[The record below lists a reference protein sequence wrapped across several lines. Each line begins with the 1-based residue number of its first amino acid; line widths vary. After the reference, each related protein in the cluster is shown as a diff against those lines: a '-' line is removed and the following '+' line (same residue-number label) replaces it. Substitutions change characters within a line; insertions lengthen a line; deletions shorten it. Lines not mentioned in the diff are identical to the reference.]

1 MRTVSGRP
9 PGSRP
14 DHIVSMFGHLL
25 TVHPRMAV
33 LRRRRRGVF
42 GMSDAF
48 TLTED
53 QQVFRK
59 EWRRLFE
66 DKFTERA
73 AEIDRTGEFP
83 WDNLKMLAE
92 AGLAGINIPEA
103 YGGAGADS
111 VTHCL
116 LVEEVAR
123 VCASTSLIPAVN
135 KLATLPILFAGSDEQ
150 KRRFLTPIAEGTAMA
165 SYCLTEP
172 GSGSDA
178 AAMRSRAVRDGDD
191 YLLNGNKRFITGGGV
206 SKIYVYYAVT
216 DPDAGSRGISAFV
229 LEDSMPGFQIGKH
242 EDKLGIRG
250 SPTTEVICT
259 DVRVPAANRLGEEG
273 DGFPLA
279 LRALDHS
286 RITIGAQAV
295 GIAQGALDFALG
307 YVEERQQF
315 GQPIVDFQGVQFML
329 ADMAMQT
336 EAARTLVYQAAAKAD
351 RGDADLAFFG
361 AASKC
366 FASDV
371 AMKVTTDAVQLL
383 GGYGYIKEFPVE
395 RMMRDAK
402 ITQLYE
408 GTNQI
413 LRVVMARR
421 LRQQRGRGQ
430 A

>member
-1 MRTVSGRP
+1 
-9 PGSRP
+9 
-14 DHIVSMFGHLL
+14 
-25 TVHPRMAV
+25 
-33 LRRRRRGVF
+33 
-42 GMSDAF
+42 MSEAF

-53 QQVFRK
+53 QKLFRK

-73 AEIDRTGEFP
+73 AEIDKTGEFP
-83 WDNLKMLAE
+83 WDNLKVLAD
-92 AGLAGINIPEA
+92 AGLAGINVPEA

-111 VTHCL
+111 ITHCL

-135 KLATLPILFAGSDEQ
+135 KLATLPILFAGSEELQ
-150 KRRFLTPIAEGTAMA
+150 QRFLPQIADGSAMA

-191 YLLNGNKRFITGGGV
+191 YVINGTKRFITGGGV

-216 DPDAGSRGISAFV
+216 DPDAGAKGISAFV
-229 LEDSMPGFQIGKH
+229 LEDSMPGFEIGKH

-250 SPTTEVICT
+250 SPTTEVICS

-273 DGFPLA
+273 QGFPLA

-295 GIAQGALDFALG
+295 GIAQGALDYALG
-307 YVEERQQF
+307 YVQEREQF
-315 GQPIVDFQGVQFML
+315 GTKLAEFQGLQFML

-336 EAARTLVYQAAAKAD
+336 EAARSLVYQAAAKAD
-351 RGDADLAFFG
+351 REDEDLTFFG
-361 AASKC
+361 AAAKC

-383 GGYGYIKEFPVE
+383 GGYGYVREYPLE
-395 RMMRDAK
+395 RMMRDSK
-402 ITQLYE
+402 ITQIYE

-413 LRVVMARR
+413 LRVVIGRQ
-421 LRQQRGRGQ
+421 LRQKSVGSRT
-430 A
+430 

>member
-1 MRTVSGRP
+1 MP
-9 PGSRP
+9 
-14 DHIVSMFGHLL
+14 
-25 TVHPRMAV
+25 
-33 LRRRRRGVF
+33 
-42 GMSDAF
+42 DAF

-53 QQVFRK
+53 QQLFRR

-83 WDNLKMLAE
+83 WDNHKVLTE
-92 AGLAGINIPEA
+92 AGLVGLNIPEA
-103 YGGAGADS
+103 YGGGGADS

-123 VCASTSLIPAVN
+123 VCAATSLIPAVN
-135 KLATLPILFAGSDEQ
+135 KLATLPILFAGSEEQ
-150 KRRFLTPIAEGTAMA
+150 QQRFLPPIADGSALA

-191 YLLNGNKRFITGGGV
+191 YVLNGTKRFITGGGV
-206 SKIYVYYAVT
+206 SKLYVYYAVT
-216 DPDAGSRGISAFV
+216 DPGAGSRGITAFV
-229 LEDSMPGFQIGKH
+229 LEDSMPGFEIGKH

-250 SPTTEVICT
+250 SPTTEVICN

-273 DGFPLA
+273 QGFPLA

-286 RITIGAQAV
+286 RIGIGAQAV
-295 GIAQGALDFALG
+295 GIAQGAFDFALG
-307 YVEERQQF
+307 YTKERQQF
-315 GQPIVDFQGVQFML
+315 GQAIADFQGIQFML
-329 ADMAMQT
+329 ADMAMQI

-351 RGDADLAFFG
+351 RGDEDLTFFG

-371 AMKVTTDAVQLL
+371 AMKVTVDAVQLL
-383 GGYGYIKEFPVE
+383 GGYGYVREFPLE
-395 RMMRDAK
+395 RMLRDAK
-402 ITQLYE
+402 ITQIYE
-408 GTNQI
+408 GTNQV
-413 LRVVMARR
+413 LRVVMARQ
-421 LRQQRGRGQ
+421 LGKSWVGN
-430 A
+430 

>member
-1 MRTVSGRP
+1 
-9 PGSRP
+9 
-14 DHIVSMFGHLL
+14 
-25 TVHPRMAV
+25 
-33 LRRRRRGVF
+33 
-42 GMSDAF
+42 MSEAF
-48 TLTED
+48 TLTGD
-53 QQVFRK
+53 QKLFRK

-73 AEIDRTGEFP
+73 AEIDKTGEFP
-83 WDNLKMLAE
+83 WDNLKVLAD
-92 AGLAGINIPEA
+92 AGLAGINVPEA

-111 VTHCL
+111 ITHCL

-135 KLATLPILFAGSDEQ
+135 KLATLPILFGGSEELQ
-150 KRRFLTPIAEGTAMA
+150 QRFLPQIADGAAMA

-178 AAMRSRAVRDGDD
+178 AAMRSRAVRDGDH
-191 YLLNGNKRFITGGGV
+191 YVINGTKRFITGGGV

-216 DPDAGSRGISAFV
+216 DPDAGSKGISAFV
-229 LEDSMPGFQIGKH
+229 LEDSMPGFEIGKH

-250 SPTTEVICT
+250 SPTTEVICS

-273 DGFPLA
+273 QGFPLA

-295 GIAQGALDFALG
+295 GIAQGALDYALG
-307 YVEERQQF
+307 YTKERRQF
-315 GQPIVDFQGVQFML
+315 GQAIADFQGIQFML

-336 EAARTLVYQAAAKAD
+336 EAARTLIYQAAAKAD
-351 RGDADLAFFG
+351 REDEDLTFFG
-361 AASKC
+361 AAAKC

-371 AMKVTTDAVQLL
+371 AMKVTVDAVQLL
-383 GGYGYIKEFPVE
+383 GGYGYVKEFPLE
-395 RMMRDAK
+395 RMLRDAK
-402 ITQLYE
+402 ITQIYE

-413 LRVVMARR
+413 LRVVMARQ
-421 LRQQRGRGQ
+421 LQQRSPR
-430 A
+430 ASSN

>member
-1 MRTVSGRP
+1 
-9 PGSRP
+9 
-14 DHIVSMFGHLL
+14 
-25 TVHPRMAV
+25 
-33 LRRRRRGVF
+33 
-42 GMSDAF
+42 MSDAF

-83 WDNLKMLAE
+83 WDNFKVLAE
-92 AGLAGINIPEA
+92 SGLAGINVPEA

-135 KLATLPILFAGSDEQ
+135 KLATLPILFAGNEEQ
-150 KRRFLTPIAEGTAMA
+150 KHRFLAPIADGQVMA

-178 AAMRSRAVRDGDD
+178 AAMKSRAVRDGDA
-191 YLLNGNKRFITGGGV
+191 YVLNGTKRFITGGGA
-206 SKIYVYYAVT
+206 SKTYVYYAVT
-216 DPDAGSRGISAFV
+216 DPGAGPRGISAFV
-229 LEDSMPGFQIGKH
+229 LEDSMAGFEIGKH

-250 SPTTEVICT
+250 SPTTEVICN

-295 GIAQGALDFALG
+295 GIAQGALDYALG
-307 YVEERQQF
+307 YVEEREQF
-315 GQPIVDFQGVQFML
+315 GKPIGEFQGLQFML

-351 RGDADLAFFG
+351 RGDADLTFFG

-371 AMKVTTDAVQLL
+371 AMRVTTDAVQLL
-383 GGYGYIKEFPVE
+383 GGYGYVREYPVE

-402 ITQLYE
+402 ITQIYE

-413 LRVVMARR
+413 LRVVMSRQ
-421 LRQQRGRGQ
+421 LRQPRDRG
-430 A
+430 

>member
-1 MRTVSGRP
+1 
-9 PGSRP
+9 
-14 DHIVSMFGHLL
+14 
-25 TVHPRMAV
+25 
-33 LRRRRRGVF
+33 
-42 GMSDAF
+42 MSEAF

-53 QQVFRK
+53 QKLFRK

-73 AEIDRTGEFP
+73 AEIDKTGEFP
-83 WDNLKMLAE
+83 WDNLKVLAD

-111 VTHCL
+111 ITHCL

-135 KLATLPILFAGSDEQ
+135 KLATLPILFAGSEELQ
-150 KRRFLTPIAEGTAMA
+150 QRFLPQIADGSAMA

-178 AAMRSRAVRDGDD
+178 AAMRSRAVRDGDH
-191 YLLNGNKRFITGGGV
+191 YVINGTKRFITGGGV

-216 DPDAGSRGISAFV
+216 DPDAGSKGISAFV
-229 LEDSMPGFQIGKH
+229 LEDSMPGFEIGKH

-250 SPTTEVICT
+250 SPTTEVICS

-273 DGFPLA
+273 QGFPLA

-295 GIAQGALDFALG
+295 GIAQGALDYALG
-307 YVEERQQF
+307 YVQEREQF
-315 GQPIVDFQGVQFML
+315 GTKLAEFQGLQFML

-336 EAARTLVYQAAAKAD
+336 EAARSLVYQAAAKAD
-351 RGDADLAFFG
+351 REDEDLTFFG
-361 AASKC
+361 AAAKC

-383 GGYGYIKEFPVE
+383 GGYGYVREYPLE
-395 RMMRDAK
+395 RMMRDSK
-402 ITQLYE
+402 ITQIYE

-413 LRVVMARR
+413 LRVVIGRQ
-421 LRQQRGRGQ
+421 LRQKSVGSRT
-430 A
+430 

>member
-1 MRTVSGRP
+1 MGPTGRNA
-9 PGSRP
+9 GEGA
-14 DHIVSMFGHLL
+14 D
-25 TVHPRMAV
+25 
-33 LRRRRRGVF
+33 
-42 GMSDAF
+42 MSDVF

-53 QQVFRK
+53 QELFRR

-83 WDNLKMLAE
+83 WDNHKVLTE
-92 AGLAGINIPEA
+92 AGLVGLNIPEA
-103 YGGAGADS
+103 YGGGGADS
-111 VTHCL
+111 VTHCI

-135 KLATLPILFAGSDEQ
+135 KLATLPILFAGNEEQ
-150 KRRFLTPIAEGTAMA
+150 KQRFLPPIADGSALA

-191 YLLNGNKRFITGGGV
+191 YILNGTKRFITGGGV
-206 SKIYVYYAVT
+206 SKIYVYYTVT

-229 LEDSMPGFQIGKH
+229 LEDSMPGFEIGKH

-250 SPTTEVICT
+250 SPTTEVICN

-273 DGFPLA
+273 EGFPLA

-286 RITIGAQAV
+286 RIAIGAQAV
-295 GIAQGALDFALG
+295 GIAQGALDFALR
-307 YVEERQQF
+307 YTKERRQF
-315 GQPIVDFQGVQFML
+315 DQAIADFQGVQFML

-351 RGDADLAFFG
+351 RDDEDLTFFG

-371 AMKVTTDAVQLL
+371 AMKVTVDAVQLL
-383 GGYGYIKEFPVE
+383 GGYGYVKEFPVE

-402 ITQLYE
+402 ITQIYE

-413 LRVVMARR
+413 LRVVMARQ
-421 LRQQRGRGQ
+421 LLQSRGS
-430 A
+430 

>member
-1 MRTVSGRP
+1 
-9 PGSRP
+9 
-14 DHIVSMFGHLL
+14 
-25 TVHPRMAV
+25 
-33 LRRRRRGVF
+33 
-42 GMSDAF
+42 MSEAF

-53 QQVFRK
+53 QKLFRK

-73 AEIDRTGEFP
+73 AEIDKTGEFP
-83 WDNLKMLAE
+83 WDNLKVLAD

-111 VTHCL
+111 ITHCL

-135 KLATLPILFAGSDEQ
+135 KLATLPILFAGGEEMQ
-150 KRRFLTPIAEGTAMA
+150 QRFLPQIADGSAMA

-191 YLLNGNKRFITGGGV
+191 YVINGTKRFITGGGV

-216 DPDAGSRGISAFV
+216 DPDAGSKGISAFV
-229 LEDSMPGFQIGKH
+229 LEDSMPGFEIGKH

-250 SPTTEVICT
+250 SPTTEVICS

-273 DGFPLA
+273 QGFPLA

-295 GIAQGALDFALG
+295 GIAQGALDYALG
-307 YVEERQQF
+307 YTKERRQF
-315 GQPIVDFQGVQFML
+315 GRVIADFQGLQFML

-351 RGDADLAFFG
+351 RGDEDLTFFG

-383 GGYGYIKEFPVE
+383 GGYGYVKEFPLE
-395 RMMRDAK
+395 RQMRDAK
-402 ITQLYE
+402 ITQIYE

-413 LRVVMARR
+413 LRVVMARQLQR
-421 LRQQRGRGQ
+421 RGRN
-430 A
+430 

>member
-1 MRTVSGRP
+1 
-9 PGSRP
+9 
-14 DHIVSMFGHLL
+14 
-25 TVHPRMAV
+25 
-33 LRRRRRGVF
+33 
-42 GMSDAF
+42 MSDVF

-53 QQVFRK
+53 QRVLRK

-73 AEIDRTGEFP
+73 AEIDQTGEFP
-83 WDNLKMLAE
+83 WDNLKVLADS
-92 AGLAGINIPEA
+92 GLAGINVPEE
-103 YGGAGADS
+103 YGGGGADS
-111 VTHCL
+111 VTHCV

-135 KLATLPILFAGSDEQ
+135 KLATLPVLFAGTDEQ
-150 KRRFLTPIAEGTAMA
+150 KRRFLPPIAEGERIA

-191 YLLNGNKRFITGGGV
+191 YVLNGTKRFITGGGA
-206 SKIYVYYAVT
+206 SKTYVYYAVT
-216 DPDAGSRGISAFV
+216 DPAAGSRGISAFV
-229 LEDSMPGFQIGKH
+229 LEDSMPGFEIGKH

-250 SPTTEVICT
+250 SPTTEVICN

-295 GIAQGALDFALG
+295 GIAQGALDYALG
-307 YVEERQQF
+307 YVEEREQF
-315 GQPIVDFQGVQFML
+315 GRRIAEFQGLQFMF

-351 RGDADLAFFG
+351 RGDPDLTFFG
-361 AASKC
+361 AAAKC

-383 GGYGYIKEFPVE
+383 GGYGYVRDYPLE
-395 RMMRDAK
+395 RMMRDSK
-402 ITQLYE
+402 ITQIYE

-413 LRVVMARR
+413 LRVVMARQ
-421 LRQQRGRGQ
+421 LRRQRGH

>member
-1 MRTVSGRP
+1 
-9 PGSRP
+9 
-14 DHIVSMFGHLL
+14 
-25 TVHPRMAV
+25 
-33 LRRRRRGVF
+33 
-42 GMSDAF
+42 MSEAF

-53 QQVFRK
+53 QKLFRK

-73 AEIDRTGEFP
+73 AEIDKTGEFP
-83 WDNLKMLAE
+83 WDNLKVLAD

-111 VTHCL
+111 ITHCL

-135 KLATLPILFAGSDEQ
+135 KLATLPILFAGSEELQ
-150 KRRFLTPIAEGTAMA
+150 QRFLPQIADGSAMA
-165 SYCLTEP
+165 SYGLTEP

-191 YLLNGNKRFITGGGV
+191 YVINGTKRFITGGGV

-216 DPDAGSRGISAFV
+216 DPDAGAKGISAFV
-229 LEDSMPGFQIGKH
+229 LEDSMPGFEIGKH

-250 SPTTEVICT
+250 SPTTEVICS

-273 DGFPLA
+273 QGFPLA

-295 GIAQGALDFALG
+295 GIAQGALDYALG
-307 YVEERQQF
+307 YVQEREQF
-315 GQPIVDFQGVQFML
+315 GTKLAEFQGLQFML

-336 EAARTLVYQAAAKAD
+336 EAARTMVYQAAAKAD
-351 RGDADLAFFG
+351 RGDPDLTFFG

-371 AMKVTTDAVQLL
+371 AMKVTVDAVQLL
-383 GGYGYIKEFPVE
+383 GGYGYVKEFPPE
-395 RMMRDAK
+395 RMLRDAK
-402 ITQLYE
+402 VTQIYE

-413 LRVVMARR
+413 LRVVVSRQL
-421 LRQQRGRGQ
+421 LRGTRPQ
-430 A
+430 

>member
-1 MRTVSGRP
+1 MDLAFSPEQEELARTLRHFA
-9 PGSRP
+9 RRE
-14 DHIVSMFGHLL
+14 LA
-25 TVHPRMAV
+25 PRSA
-33 LRRRRRGVF
+33 
-42 GMSDAF
+42 
-48 TLTED
+48 
-53 QQVFRK
+53 Q
-59 EWRRLFE
+59 W
-66 DKFTERA
+66 DK
-73 AEIDRTGEFP
+73 TGEFP
-83 WDNLKMLAE
+83 WDNLKVLAD
-92 AGLAGINIPEA
+92 AGLAGINVPEA

-111 VTHCL
+111 ITHCL

-135 KLATLPILFAGSDEQ
+135 KLATLPILFTGSEELKQ
-150 KRRFLTPIAEGTAMA
+150 RFLPPIADGSAMA

-191 YLLNGNKRFITGGGV
+191 YVINGTKRFITGGGV

-216 DPDAGSRGISAFV
+216 DPDAGSKGISAFV
-229 LEDSMPGFQIGKH
+229 LEDSMPGFEIGKH

-250 SPTTEVICT
+250 SPTTEVICS

-273 DGFPLA
+273 QGFPLA

-295 GIAQGALDFALG
+295 GIAQGALDYALG
-307 YVEERQQF
+307 YVQEREQF
-315 GQPIVDFQGVQFML
+315 GTKLAEFQGLQFML

-336 EAARTLVYQAAAKAD
+336 EAARTMVYQAAAKAD
-351 RGDADLAFFG
+351 RGDPDLTFFG

-371 AMKVTTDAVQLL
+371 AMKVTVDAVQLL
-383 GGYGYIKEFPVE
+383 GGYGYVKEFPPE
-395 RMMRDAK
+395 RMLRDAK
-402 ITQLYE
+402 VTQIYE

-413 LRVVMARR
+413 LRVVVSRQL
-421 LRQQRGRGQ
+421 LRGTRPQ
-430 A
+430 

>member
-1 MRTVSGRP
+1 
-9 PGSRP
+9 
-14 DHIVSMFGHLL
+14 
-25 TVHPRMAV
+25 
-33 LRRRRRGVF
+33 
-42 GMSDAF
+42 MSEAF

-53 QQVFRK
+53 QKLFRK

-73 AEIDRTGEFP
+73 AEIDKTGEFP
-83 WDNLKMLAE
+83 WDNLKVLAD
-92 AGLAGINIPEA
+92 AGLAGINVPEA

-111 VTHCL
+111 ITHCL

-135 KLATLPILFAGSDEQ
+135 KLATLPILFAGSEELQ
-150 KRRFLTPIAEGTAMA
+150 QRFLPQIADGSAMA

-178 AAMRSRAVRDGDD
+178 AAMRSRAVRDGDH
-191 YLLNGNKRFITGGGV
+191 YVINGTKRFITGGGV

-216 DPDAGSRGISAFV
+216 DPDAGAKGISAFV
-229 LEDSMPGFQIGKH
+229 LEDSMPGFEIGKH

-273 DGFPLA
+273 EGFPLA

-295 GIAQGALDFALG
+295 GIAQGALDYALG
-307 YVEERQQF
+307 YVQEREQF
-315 GQPIVDFQGVQFML
+315 GTKLAEFQGLQFML

-336 EAARTLVYQAAAKAD
+336 EAARTMVYQAAAKAD
-351 RGDADLAFFG
+351 RGDPDLTFFG

-371 AMKVTTDAVQLL
+371 AMKVTVDAVQLL
-383 GGYGYIKEFPVE
+383 GGYGYVKEFPPE
-395 RMMRDAK
+395 RMLRDAK
-402 ITQLYE
+402 VTQIYE

-413 LRVVMARR
+413 LRVVVSRQL
-421 LRQQRGRGQ
+421 LRGTRPQ
-430 A
+430 

>member
-1 MRTVSGRP
+1 
-9 PGSRP
+9 
-14 DHIVSMFGHLL
+14 
-25 TVHPRMAV
+25 
-33 LRRRRRGVF
+33 
-42 GMSDAF
+42 MSEAF

-53 QQVFRK
+53 QQLFRR

-83 WDNLKMLAE
+83 WDNVEVLKS
-92 AGLAGINIPEA
+92 AGLLGLNIPEQ
-103 YGGAGADS
+103 YGGGGADA

-116 LVEEVAR
+116 LIEEVAR

-135 KLATLPILFAGSDEQ
+135 KLATLPILFAGTEEQ
-150 KRRFLTPIAEGTAMA
+150 KRRFLPPIASGEALA

-191 YLLNGNKRFITGGGV
+191 YVLNGTKRFITGGGV
-206 SKIYVYYAVT
+206 SKLYVYYTVT
-216 DPDAGSRGISAFV
+216 DPQAGSKGISAFV
-229 LEDSMPGFQIGKH
+229 LEDSMPGFQVGKY

-250 SPTTEVICT
+250 SPTTEIICQ

-273 DGFPLA
+273 QGFPLA

-286 RITIGAQAV
+286 RVTIGAQAV
-295 GIAQGALDFALG
+295 GIAQGALDYALG
-307 YVEERQQF
+307 YTKERRQF
-315 GQPIVDFQGVQFML
+315 GQAIADFQGVQFML
-329 ADMAMQT
+329 ADMAMSI
-336 EAARTLVYQAAAKAD
+336 EAARGMVYTAAAKAD
-351 RGDADLAFFG
+351 REDEDLTFFG

-371 AMKVTTDAVQLL
+371 AMKATTDAVQLL
-383 GGYGYIKEFPVE
+383 GGYGYVKEFPVE

-402 ITQLYE
+402 ITQIYE
-408 GTNQI
+408 GSNQV

-421 LRQQRGRGQ
+421 LGIKATGRAG
-430 A
+430 